1 MVLAP
6 QRTPKLGRAHYEAG
20 DEIIR
25 QGEKG
30 ECAYLLLAGEVEV
43 LTWADGRSVRVATL
57 KAGECFGEIALL
69 SNTLRTKT
77 VKCLTPV
84 DVVAIHRDH
93 FMLLTEGYRKLGD
106 ALKTGMNE
114 RMPTT

>member
-1 MVLAP
+1 
-6 QRTPKLGRAHYEAG
+6 
-20 DEIIR
+20 
-25 QGEKG
+25 
-30 ECAYLLLAGEVEV
+30 
-43 LTWADGRSVRVATL
+43 
-57 KAGECFGEIALL
+57 
-69 SNTLRTKT
+69 
-77 VKCLTPV
+77 V